1 MIGITWWQVVECLS
15 FHAAYRCA
23 HSGAC
28 CRTGWD
34 VPFTDEERGAVEG
47 LELID
52 GRAFVHAPASGV
64 SFAARRSDGACVFFD
79 DPARLCTI
87 HRAAG
92 QQALPLTCRMFPRI
106 VRHDAVGTRL
116 SLSHYCPTAAAML
129 LADDG
134 PVRIVAAP
142 AALVD
147 VGPLDGLDAREELP
161 PLLRPGVLMDVASYR
176 AWETRGVQLLT
187 SPPGAPQES
196 IDRLAEITR
205 AIADWK
211 AGVNELRDAVARAF
225 DDNAQRPTPT
235 SQSAPSRDSGVNRW
249 LAARLFG
256 NWIAYQGRGLET
268 IVRYLQACFDAITI
282 ELARDGN
289 IVEAIRR
296 ADYLLVHETE
306 SQELADLLS

>member
-1 MIGITWWQVVECLS
+1 MIWITWWQVVECLS

-23 HSGAC
+23 HSGVC

-34 VPFTDEERGAVEG
+34 VPFTDEERGAVER
-47 LELID
+47 LNLIN
-52 GRAFVHAPASGV
+52 GRAFVEAPEAGV
-64 SFAARRSDGACVFFD
+64 SVAVRRPDRACVFLD
-79 DPARLCTI
+79 DQARLCTI

-92 QQALPLTCRMFPRI
+92 QHALPLTCRMFPRI
-106 VRHDAVGTRL
+106 VRHDAAGTRL

-129 LADDG
+129 LTDDG

-161 PLLRPGVLMDVASYR
+161 PLLRPGVLMDVESYR
-176 AWETRGVQLLT
+176 AWETRGVQVLT
-187 SPPGAPQES
+187 SPPGPPQQS
-196 IDRLAEITR
+196 IDRLAELTR
-205 AIADWK
+205 EIVAWIPGAKPLIDRVQQAFAVPGRWDV
-211 AGVNELRDAVARAF
+211 GVGSSRDATV
-225 DDNAQRPTPT
+225 
-235 SQSAPSRDSGVNRW
+235 GRW

-268 IVRYLQACFDAITI
+268 IVRYLQACFDAFTI
-282 ELARDGN
+282 ELARDGS